1 MNIRR
6 KIIDFDDKRKLVEIR
21 PKNEVKNDI
30 MNKNNSIYKKIENND
45 SNKNSNSRASQI
57 FNSKNKDINNAHT
70 SQLLNDKDKSK
81 SLPTNK
87 QKNMFLNSKY
97 SHANRIINLKS
108 LNGFKNSNDFKDSFL
123 FNKYNNNYNNNNKI
137 GLNKKFKKEHKYIS
151 AFDGIFSNN
160 RNNSEEMNS
169 AQNTKS
175 KDNKTTSPT
184 TKQNIYNPQLNI
196 KKFLINED
204 TPSGSTLACSKKY
217 NSNSINNQ
225 NLTEDHNIKFRIGLL
240 SAFSNSNNN
249 TNIIIPILPLQ
260 RPLSNFNLG
269 GGQLWENIDNNN
281 MNKNIMNSAKLEQNK
296 KQLNINKKLIN
307 NINIIGKNK
316 ANNREKIGTAPIQK
330 RNEFSN
336 YFSNIDKN
344 KKILN
349 KNYSNFFSN
358 MSNYGV
364 KFHHIKIDKSLM
376 NNKIADSLNKNII
389 LNYINLEQNQLPKI
403 RNTNYNEIKKLHNL
417 RNNST

>member
-1 MNIRR
+1 M
-6 KIIDFDDKRKLVEIR
+6 R
-21 PKNEVKNDI
+21 PKNEFKNDI
-30 MNKNNSIYKKIENND
+30 INKNNNIYKKIENYD
-45 SNKNSNSRASQI
+45 PNKNSNSHASQI
-57 FNSKNKDINNAHT
+57 FNNKNKDINNIHM
-70 SQLLNDKDKSK
+70 SQFINNKDKSK
-81 SLPTNK
+81 SLTTNK
-87 QKNMFLNSKY
+87 QKNLFLNNKY

-108 LNGFKNSNDFKDSFL
+108 LNGFNNSKDFKDSFL
-123 FNKYNNNYNNNNKI
+123 FNKYNNKI
-137 GLNKKFKKEHKYIS
+137 DLNKKLKKENKYVH
-151 AFDGIFSNN
+151 AFDGIFPNN

-169 AQNTKS
+169 IQNAKS
-175 KDNKTTSPT
+175 KDNKTASPSA
-184 TKQNIYNPQLNI
+184 KQNINNQQLNF
-196 KKFLINED
+196 KKFNINED
-204 TPSGSTLACSKKY
+204 TPSGSTLAYSKKY

-249 TNIIIPILPLQ
+249 TNIIIPILALQ

-269 GGQLWENIDNNN
+269 GGQLWENIDNSNL
-281 MNKNIMNSAKLEQNK
+281 NKNIMNSAKLEQNK
-296 KQLNINKKLIN
+296 KQLNVNKKLIN
-307 NINIIGKNK
+307 NINIIEKNK
-316 ANNREKIGTAPIQK
+316 ANREKIGTAPIQK

-336 YFSNIDKN
+336 YFSNIGKN

-376 NNKIADSLNKNII
+376 NNKIADSLNKNLI
-389 LNYINLEQNQLPKI
+389 LNYMNLEQNHLPKI
-403 RNTNYNEIKKLHNL
+403 KSTNYNEIKKLHNI

>member
-1 MNIRR
+1 
-6 KIIDFDDKRKLVEIR
+6 
-21 PKNEVKNDI
+21 
-30 MNKNNSIYKKIENND
+30 MNKNNNIYKKIENYD
-45 SNKNSNSRASQI
+45 SNKNSNSHASQI
-57 FNSKNKDINNAHT
+57 FNNKNKDINNIHT
-70 SQLLNDKDKSK
+70 SQLLNNKEKSK
-81 SLPTNK
+81 SLLTNK
-87 QKNMFLNSKY
+87 QKNIFLNNKY
-97 SHANRIINLKS
+97 SHANRVINLKS

-123 FNKYNNNYNNNNKI
+123 FNKNNNKI
-137 GLNKKFKKEHKYIS
+137 DLNKKLKKELKYVS
-151 AFDGIFSNN
+151 AFDGIFQNN
-160 RNNSEEMNS
+160 RNNSEEMNNI
-169 AQNTKS
+169 QNAKS
-175 KDNKTTSPT
+175 KDIKTSSPSP
-184 TKQNIYNPQLNI
+184 KQKIYDQQLNF
-196 KKFLINED
+196 KKFHINED
-204 TPSGSTLACSKKY
+204 TPSGSTLAYSKKY

-249 TNIIIPILPLQ
+249 TNIIIPLLPLQ

-281 MNKNIMNSAKLEQNK
+281 FKQNIMNSAKIEQTK
-296 KQLNINKKLIN
+296 KQLNVNKKLIY
-307 NINIIGKNK
+307 NINIIEKNK

-349 KNYSNFFSN
+349 KNYSNFFSSI
-358 MSNYGV
+358 SNYGI

-376 NNKIADSLNKNII
+376 NNKIADSLNKNIF
-389 LNYINLEQNQLPKI
+389 LNYMNLEQNQLPKI
-403 RNTNYNEIKKLHNL
+403 RSTNYNEIKKLHNI

>member
-1 MNIRR
+1 M
-6 KIIDFDDKRKLVEIR
+6 R
-21 PKNEVKNDI
+21 PKNEFKNDI
-30 MNKNNSIYKKIENND
+30 MNKNNNIFKKIENFD
-45 SNKNSNSRASQI
+45 SNKNSNSHASQI
-57 FNSKNKDINNAHT
+57 LNNKDKDINNIQIR
-70 SQLLNDKDKSK
+70 QLLNNKDKSK
-81 SLPTNK
+81 SLTTNK
-87 QKNMFLNSKY
+87 QKNLFLNNKY

-108 LNGFKNSNDFKDSFL
+108 LNGFNNSKDSKDSFL
-123 FNKYNNNYNNNNKI
+123 FNQHNNKI
-137 GLNKKFKKEHKYIS
+137 DLNKNSKQFKKENKYVS
-151 AFDGIFSNN
+151 AFDGMLSNN
-160 RNNSEEMNS
+160 RNNSEEMNNI
-169 AQNTKS
+169 QNAKS
-175 KDNKTTSPT
+175 KDNKTASPSS
-184 TKQNIYNPQLNI
+184 KQNIYNPQLNI
-196 KKFLINED
+196 KKFHINED
-204 TPSGSTLACSKKY
+204 TPSGSTLAYSKKY
-217 NSNSINNQ
+217 NSNSTNNQ

-281 MNKNIMNSAKLEQNK
+281 LNKNIMNSAKLEQNK
-296 KQLNINKKLIN
+296 KQLNVNKKLINN

-316 ANNREKIGTAPIQK
+316 TNRDKIGTAPAQK
-330 RNEFSN
+330 RNDFNN
-336 YFSNIDKN
+336 YFSSIVKN

-389 LNYINLEQNQLPKI
+389 LNYMNFEKNHLPKI
-403 RNTNYNEIKKLHNL
+403 KNINYNEIKKLHNI

>member
-1 MNIRR
+1 MKTI
-6 KIIDFDDKRKLVEIR
+6 
-21 PKNEVKNDI
+21 
-30 MNKNNSIYKKIENND
+30 
-45 SNKNSNSRASQI
+45 I
-57 FNSKNKDINNAHT
+57 FNFINK
-70 SQLLNDKDKSK
+70 L
-81 SLPTNK
+81 
-87 QKNMFLNSKY
+87 Y
-97 SHANRIINLKS
+97 
-108 LNGFKNSNDFKDSFL
+108 
-123 FNKYNNNYNNNNKI
+123 NNYNNNNKI

-364 KFHHIKIDKSLM
+364 KFHHIKIDK
-376 NNKIADSLNKNII
+376 LNLK
-389 LNYINLEQNQLPKI
+389 
-403 RNTNYNEIKKLHNL
+403 
-417 RNNST
+417 

>member
-1 MNIRR
+1 M
-6 KIIDFDDKRKLVEIR
+6 R
-21 PKNEVKNDI
+21 PKNEFKMDI
-30 MNKNNSIYKKIENND
+30 VNKNNNIYKKIENYD
-45 SNKNSNSRASQI
+45 SNKNSNNHVSQI
-57 FNSKNKDINNAHT
+57 FNNKDKDINNIHI
-70 SQLLNDKDKSK
+70 SQLLNNKDKSK
-81 SLPTNK
+81 NLTTNK
-87 QKNMFLNSKY
+87 QKNIFLNNKY

-108 LNGFKNSNDFKDSFL
+108 LNGFNSSNDLKDSFQ
-123 FNKYNNNYNNNNKI
+123 FNQYNNKI
-137 GLNKKFKKEHKYIS
+137 GLNKNSKQLKKDHKYIS
-151 AFDGIFSNN
+151 AFDGIFLNN

-169 AQNTKS
+169 IQNAKS
-175 KDNKTTSPT
+175 KDNKTASLSV
-184 TKQNIYNPQLNI
+184 KQNVYNPQLNV
-196 KKFLINED
+196 KKFNINED
-204 TPSGSTLACSKKY
+204 TPSGSTLAYSKKY

-225 NLTEDHNIKFRIGLL
+225 NLTEDHNIKFRMGLL

-281 MNKNIMNSAKLEQNK
+281 LNKNVMNSAKLEQNK
-296 KQLNINKKLIN
+296 KTLNASKKLIN

-316 ANNREKIGTAPIQK
+316 TSNRDKIGTAPIQK
-330 RNEFSN
+330 RNELSN

-349 KNYSNFFSN
+349 KNYSNFFSS

-389 LNYINLEQNQLPKI
+389 FNYMNLEQNHLPKI
-403 RNTNYNEIKKLHNL
+403 KSTNFNEIKKLHNI